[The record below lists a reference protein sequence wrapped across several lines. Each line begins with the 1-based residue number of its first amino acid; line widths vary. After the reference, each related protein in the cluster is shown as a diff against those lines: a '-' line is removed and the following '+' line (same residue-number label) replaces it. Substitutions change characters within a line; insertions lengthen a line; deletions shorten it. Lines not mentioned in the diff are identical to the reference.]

1 MSRFAIPAT
10 KSNLLRLGGDLEFL
24 EAGRDLLEQK
34 REFLSEALLTFGR
47 EAAALR
53 SQVEAELASAYE
65 LLAEAYAALGAA
77 GVRRLALSSE
87 PVAVGE
93 VRERSMM
100 GVTVPLLEPTQAAEG
115 ASRGGLAAAPGEVGG
130 AAHAAGARLRAIAG
144 AVAELAGLESCCR
157 RLARE
162 LARTRRKL
170 NALEV
175 VHIPSH
181 RETLRFIADQLEE
194 RERES
199 LFQLKRVKALRKDA
213 S

>member
-130 AAHAAGARLRAIAG
+130 
-144 AVAELAGLESCCR
+144 VAELAGLESCCR